1 MTKCQIRATRARVA
15 TIAKQIVCL
24 DEALKA
30 LNPLMTDGEV
40 NFALYRD
47 LAAPLHKQQT
57 DLRKALD
64 LHHARLCKALAI

>member
-15 TIAKQIVCL
+15 TIAKQIVAL
-24 DEALKA
+24 DAALKA

-47 LAAPLHKQQT
+47 IAAPMHKQVA
-57 DLRKALD
+57 DLLKAQDKHYFALY
-64 LHHARLCKALAI
+64 KASQG